1 MKSLSIL
8 GSTGSIG
15 TQTLEVARW
24 HGYEVVG
31 LAAGRNVGVLLEQVR
46 EFRPQLVSCDPAVA
60 DTVRSELPKGTR
72 LTTDA
77 AEVAAL
83 DADTVVS
90 AIPGFAGLGPT
101 LAALKAGRHVA
112 LANKEAMV
120 VAGPLVWE
128 TARAHGARL
137 TPVDSELSALY
148 QCLLGEPLDEVAA
161 LVLTASG
168 GPFRLGPETLEH
180 VTVEQAL
187 AHPNW
192 SMGPRITI
200 DSATLFNKGL
210 EVLESHF
217 FFELPLSSIEVV
229 IHPQSL
235 VHSLVRFRDGNVKA
249 QIGPHDMRLP
259 IQVALTT
266 PERPK
271 TPLEPLPLTGTWEF
285 SPPDL
290 TRFPCLA
297 LAYEAGRLGG
307 TAPAVL
313 NAADEVAVE
322 AFRAG
327 QIGFMDIPR
336 AVEHALHTVP
346 NTELSWAAIPEADA
360 AGRRAV
366 RERFSLAATV

>member
-1 MKSLSIL
+1 MKRLSIL

-24 HGYEVVG
+24 HGFEVVG
-31 LAAGRNVGVLLEQVR
+31 LAAGRNVEMLLGQAR
-46 EFRPQLVSCDPAVA
+46 EFRPQLVSCDPNVA
-60 DTVRSELPKGTR
+60 DEVRSNLPNGTR

-83 DADTVVS
+83 GADTVVS
-90 AIPGFAGLGPT
+90 AIPGFAGLEPT

-148 QCLLGEPLDEVAA
+148 QCLLGEPLEEVAA

-168 GPFRLGPETLEH
+168 GPFRLSPESLEH
-180 VTVEQAL
+180 VTPAQAL

-192 SMGPRITI
+192 SMGPKITI

-235 VHSLVRFRDGNVKA
+235 VHSLVRFRDGNLKA

-271 TPLEPLPLTGTWEF
+271 TPLAPLPLTGIWEF

-346 NTELSWAAIPEADA
+346 HTELSWDAIPEADA

-366 RERFSLAATV
+366 RERFSLVATV